1 MLLFITFVLY
11 FFDENRNKNLNE
23 KKKVQYGINREAAK
37 ISALLSDKTEKYEQL
52 AGKEIITT

>member
-23 KKKVQYGINREAAK
+23 KKKYNMVLIEKQLKYQHYYQIKLKNMNSWQAK
-37 ISALLSDKTEKYEQL
+37 K
-52 AGKEIITT
+52 